1 MPDIEPTEGFQYPE
15 DLTALSAEELAD
27 TEQQAVEAFDDLAGQ
42 GDDLTE
48 EQVTEMERLAE
59 FVQSCR
65 TESNARQE
73 AAAERRARADA
84 AASRIAPAAEGGE
97 GEERQP
103 GEDPEPVEAPAEQT
117 PEAVAAAGQPR
128 RPAGT
133 VVPAR
138 RSAPANPQPARP
150 DAEVVI
156 TAGAD
161 IAGIPVGTQLDD
173 MRAVARAFMAR
184 AKGFVAPSPSRTAG
198 VYSRYGVATIARP
211 QDADGLRDDNE
222 DFNNVLSLID
232 YAKRESRLPDKSLVA
247 AGGWCAPSETLY
259 GLCQN
264 ESLDGMLDTPEITVT
279 RGGIRFTPGPDFAQI
294 YGSSCFFALTEAQV
308 EAGTQKNCCEVD
320 CPDFE
325 EVRLDAIGFCVKSP
339 ILTRVGYP
347 ELVQRWLEG
356 TVIANAHKVN
366 ARKISAIAT
375 ALGAATDVGTE
386 GGSVTWDTLTALE
399 LAAEGLR
406 YKYRMGRND
415 TMEGVAPFW
424 LRTAIRGDLA
434 NRTGQPFEAV
444 SDAQIDAHFAARNI
458 AMQWVYDWQDATF
471 VAAGC
476 VVDFPDSAEVL
487 LYPAGTFV
495 VGTQDVINLDTI
507 YDTTDLM
514 SNMFTA
520 AFAEDGMFVAQTCF
534 QGCRLTIPVCVSGRT
549 GAADISA
556 CYGTPAA

>member
-15 DLTALSAEELAD
+15 DLTALSAEELSD
-27 TEQQAVEAFDDLAGQ
+27 TEQQAIDAFDGLASR

-48 EQVTEMERLAE
+48 DEVTEMERLAE
-59 FVQSCR
+59 FVASCR
-65 TESNARQE
+65 EESTARQE

-84 AASRIAPAAEGGE
+84 AAQRIAPAATETPPEEGDPDQE
-97 GEERQP
+97 PEEP
-103 GEDPEPVEAPAEQT
+103 GSAEDQ
-117 PEAVAAAGQPR
+117 PEAVAASAR
-128 RPAGT
+128 GT

-138 RSAPANPQPARP
+138 RNPPANPRPARP
-150 DAEVVI
+150 EGEVVI

-161 IAGIPVGTQLDD
+161 ISGIPVGARLDD
-173 MRAVARAFMAR
+173 LLAVARAFMAR
-184 AKGFVAPSPSRTAG
+184 SKGFVAPSPSRTAG
-198 VYSRYGVATIARP
+198 VYSRYGVATLARP
-211 QDADGLRDDNE
+211 QDPDGLRDDNA
-222 DFNNVLSLID
+222 DFGNVLSLID
-232 YAKRESRLPDKSLVA
+232 YAKKESRLPNGSLTA

-264 ESLDGMLDTPEITVT
+264 ESLDGMLDTPEVTVT

-325 EVRLDAIGFCVKSP
+325 EVRLDAVGFCVKSP

-366 ARKISAIAT
+366 ARKIASIAT
-375 ALGAATDVGTE
+375 ALGTATDTAVDGT
-386 GGSVTWDTLTALE
+386 SVTRDSLTALE
-399 LAAEGLR
+399 LASEGLR

-444 SDAQIDAHFAARNI
+444 SNAQIDAHFNARNI
-458 AMQWVYDWQDATF
+458 AMQWVYDWQDTTF

-476 VVDFPDSAEVL
+476 VVDFPATVEVM
-487 LYPAGTFV
+487 LYPAGTFITGV
-495 VGTQDVINLDTI
+495 QDVINLDTI
-507 YDTTDLM
+507 YDTTDLL
-514 SNMFTA
+514 SNMYTA

-549 GAADISA
+549 GAADITE
-556 CYGTPAA
+556 CYGAAATP